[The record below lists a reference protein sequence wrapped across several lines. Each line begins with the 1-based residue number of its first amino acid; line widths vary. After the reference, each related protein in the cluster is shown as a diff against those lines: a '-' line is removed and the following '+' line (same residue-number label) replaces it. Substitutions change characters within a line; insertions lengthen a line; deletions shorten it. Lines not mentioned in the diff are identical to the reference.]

1 MGDIHANMKN
11 SDIPRNIKKITDDF
25 SKNPTKTNGMLYVM
39 LSLSEISIKNYN
51 DRI

>member
-25 SKNPTKTNGMLYVM
+25 SKNPAKTNGMLYVTI
-39 LSLSEISIKNYN
+39 SLSEINFQ
-51 DRI
+51 